1 MLAEAVGVIISPI
14 EVVIRVARMK
24 YLGHIERMDDSRLPK
39 IILHSEMFGGQ
50 RPSGSPGIVWRGVM
64 KGDMQKMGI
73 CTSNWQDLAK
83 NKSKWRRAV
92 TVTGRALL
100 LKGWYEARRVQQVKR
115 HLQKTPKAKEYRE
128 NSEKEMRCSALLADS
143 MKFRAITRAMSA
155 GSIKLRKKQK
165 EQIKSLRSGKGITKT
180 SIRLEVAK
188 LLGCLD
194 AFQVGEG
201 MVTALERAGDVD
213 GKFVEGVIE
222 WKSKTKAAV
231 TSGGRQKHS
240 RDISD
245 EVVWVDCAL
254 QLTAE
259 EEELEALL
267 AGSGFYD

>member
-1 MLAEAVGVIISPI
+1 
-14 EVVIRVARMK
+14 
-24 YLGHIERMDDSRLPK
+24 
-39 IILHSEMFGGQ
+39 
-50 RPSGSPGIVWRGVM
+50 
-64 KGDMQKMGI
+64 
-73 CTSNWQDLAK
+73 
-83 NKSKWRRAV
+83 
-92 TVTGRALL
+92 
-100 LKGWYEARRVQQVKR
+100 
-115 HLQKTPKAKEYRE
+115 
-128 NSEKEMRCSALLADS
+128 
-143 MKFRAITRAMSA
+143 
-155 GSIKLRKKQK
+155 
-165 EQIKSLRSGKGITKT
+165 
-180 SIRLEVAK
+180 
-188 LLGCLD
+188 
-194 AFQVGEG
+194 